1 MLASKRLGPSQ
12 RIRRRHLTEAPTI
25 DVFTAYLRELLGAPP
40 GARFD
45 FSWSAG
51 GQTYTT
57 TLHYDH
63 NVQVA
68 DWKLYKGMEPHSKL
82 VWEHRT
88 NDIPLLFNLIS
99 TQTGHADKVCD
110 AEMTLANNHGAELAS
125 PEAKHGNYM
134 VRNLQKL
141 FVEAQ
146 NNWSPAQYEMEM
158 QNGALDDMAGSVV
171 VPVAAIKNSGNWPQ
185 YAVQAQ
191 APAHAAPEAPTFST
205 NPTHSVNLYSGR
217 GLLQSLLV
225 NELGV
230 LSFSALLF
238 LMEQEYYKAITH
250 NSNLTVVLFKIASN
264 FGANIPRSGI
274 QQVLHDIKAR
284 LRKTD
289 MLAQYENGLFAF
301 VLPETDLTGAKLF
314 ARKVGKFLANPQN
327 YPGPGGAGL
336 KVSFGLAGLNQSLP
350 TLPLLLGG
358 AEKALDLAEVGNNPI
373 ATYDDFVLSLESP
386 WSGNTQSEI
395 PATPQKGLNLVPM
408 RQLLG
413 QLLEEELN
421 IFTYAA
427 WLLFLEREFHRA
439 QRSKKML
446 LTLIIRLRMHDLRAN
461 DPSNLLPS
469 EALVEAFQR
478 ITHLQ
483 KKGDITGHFTNGNY
497 AILRPNA
504 SIKSLEAFSKQIKDA
519 LTQTPLT
526 PDFDCSSF
534 RIGIQLCTVRGE
546 AASPDW
552 LNFYPMQI
560 Q

>member
-12 RIRRRHLTEAPTI
+12 RIRRRHLAEAPTI
-25 DVFTAYLRELLGAPP
+25 DVFTSYLRELLGAPP

-45 FSWSAG
+45 FSWDSG
-51 GQTYTT
+51 EQTYTT
-57 TLHYDH
+57 TLIYDH
-63 NVQVA
+63 RVQIA
-68 DWKLYKGMEPHSKL
+68 DWKLYKGIEPHSTL

-99 TQTGHADKVCD
+99 MQTGHSDKVCE

-158 QNGALDDMAGSVV
+158 QNDSLS
-171 VPVAAIKNSGNWPQ
+171 SGNWPQ
-185 YAVQAQ
+185 YAVQAK
-191 APAHAAPEAPTFST
+191 APAHPAPEAPTFST
-205 NPTHSVNLYSGR
+205 NPTHTVNLYSGR

-238 LMEQEYYKAITH
+238 LLEQEYYKANTN

-264 FGANIPRSGI
+264 IGANIPRSGI

-301 VLPETDLTGAKLF
+301 VLPETDLAGAKLF

-358 AEKALDLAEVGNNPI
+358 AEKALDLAEIGNNPI
-373 ATYDDFVLSLESP
+373 ATYDDFVHSLESP
-386 WSGNTQSEI
+386 WSGTQSET

-469 EALVEAFQR
+469 EALAEAFQR
-478 ITHLQ
+478 ISHLQ
-483 KKGDITGHFTNGNY
+483 RKGDITGHFTNGNY

-504 SIKSLEAFSKQIKDA
+504 SIKSLETFSKQIKDA

-526 PDFDCSSF
+526 PDFDYGAF

-546 AASPDW
+546 AASPDC